1 MIQTWKELVTY
12 SFDKRQ
18 LHTLGL
24 SDDVSL
30 LFSKHPPISST
41 SVNFVHKPLYI
52 QIIGMLRA
60 AKTWVFY
67 QVLTHFPLHTPIKN
81 PLVYDFY
88 MNYFTW
94 PRVHLLTSMLSFLCP
109 PKKSKLTLGPRVGPA
124 LILRKSSKSGVPCHC
139 PGTPLTMALWYCLSL
154 DQLELLKLG

>member
-94 PRVHLLTSMLSFLCP
+94 PRVHLLTSMLIFLCP
-109 PKKSKLTLGPRVGPA
+109 PKKFKSTLGSHVFKKLY
-124 LILRKSSKSGVPCHC
+124 LIDLFCNITILPTSHEYKSTKV
-139 PGTPLTMALWYCLSL
+139 SL
-154 DQLELLKLG
+154 QCQPHFIAK